1 MSKNIIKI
9 INEEVSNFD
18 FLGNDS
24 YLVEQESI
32 ELLKNEDLQKQFI
45 CDFLLGK
52 NDKYGIISV
61 SDAIIGGN
69 WEEIDSDDIN
79 RLTIDYSPKIEYR
92 YDDSKEPIRFDLFF
106 KSDSISV
113 RVSEKSGGD
122 DYNEERWVNSMFD
135 YINWSDIN
143 VTIYTEDGDE
153 IEFTA
158 LKKAPIKIQ
167 EIFIREFIAPLI
179 VDETQ
184 IKISSSEF
192 KDNIRNTTYC

>member
-18 FLGNDS
+18 FLGNDGH
-24 YLVEQESI
+24 LVEQESI

-52 NDKYGIISV
+52 NNKYRIVGV

-79 RLTIDYSPKIEYR
+79 RLTIDYSPKIEYK

-106 KSDSISV
+106 ESDSISV
-113 RVSEKSGGD
+113 SASEKSGGD
-122 DYNEERWVNSMFD
+122 GYSEEQWVDSMFD

-158 LKKAPIKIQ
+158 FKKAPIRIQ
-167 EIFIREFIAPLI
+167 GIFVREFIAPLI
-179 VDETQ
+179 ADETQ
-184 IKISSSEF
+184 MKISSSEF
-192 KDNIRNTTYC
+192 KDNIQNIPYC